1 VALDNPFSIRQKSR
15 NEATLA
21 DIDATERI
29 VPMIQ
34 YSGNCL
40 EEKYNVRSDLGGS
53 TNKKVLVSR
62 FDREAASGF
71 VNPQSYLLAEGLELL
86 SQTGAV
92 SVIPYE
98 DIKLV
103 CFVRDFQ
110 QGEPRKELRLF
121 TTRPKMEG
129 LWIRMRFRD
138 GDAMDGVL
146 ANNLL
151 QFDPY
156 GFSVIPPD
164 PGFQNQRVFVPKAAL
179 SAIQVLG
186 VVGSPLRTKK
196 PKPVTKEQLEM
207 FEKTG
212 EQ

>member
-1 VALDNPFSIRQKSR
+1 
-15 NEATLA
+15 LA
-21 DIDATERI
+21 
-29 VPMIQ
+29 
-34 YSGNCL
+34 
-40 EEKYNVRSDLGGS
+40 GS

-62 FDREAASGF
+62 FDREPLSGF
-71 VNPQSYLLAEGLELL
+71 VNPQSYLRAEGLELL
-86 SQTGAV
+86 SQDGTIG
-92 SVIPYE
+92 VIPYE
-98 DIKLV
+98 EVKLV

-129 LWIRMRFRD
+129 LWIRLRFRD

-151 QFDPY
+151 QLESY

-179 SAIQVLG
+179 SGVQVLG
-186 VVGSPLRTKK
+186 VIGSPLRIRKTK
-196 PKPVTKEQLEM
+196 PAAKEQIELFGKPE
-207 FEKTG
+207 
-212 EQ
+212 

>member
-1 VALDNPFSIRQKSR
+1 MCADN
-15 NEATLA
+15 
-21 DIDATERI
+21 DATWRI

-34 YSGNCL
+34 YSRNCL
-40 EEKYNVRSDLGGS
+40 EEKCYGRSDLGVS

-62 FDREAASGF
+62 FDREALSGF
-71 VNPQSYLLAEGLELL
+71 VNPHSYLSADGLELL
-86 SQTGAV
+86 SQEGSV
-92 SVIPYE
+92 SIVPYQE
-98 DIKLV
+98 IKLV

-151 QFDPY
+151 QFDSY

-164 PGFQNQRVFVPKAAL
+164 PGFQNQRVFVPKVAL
-179 SAIQVLG
+179 TAIQLLG
-186 VVGSPLRTKK
+186 VVGSPLRTGKATPV
-196 PKPVTKEQLEM
+196 PKGQLEM

-212 EQ
+212 EQRAGGSQKRRRC